1 MEAAIRW
8 SPLSTPDRGRFL
20 LADVAGN
27 ALTLYEVQSLNTH
40 GIQYKP
46 LARRE
51 KVNNFTAFDWSRT
64 DDSFV
69 ALGLS
74 SGNAELY
81 KFDDT
86 STSDPVAIYNIKTQ
100 RKCNTIA
107 FNTQNLLAV
116 GLDRVRH
123 DNCLTVYDIEAND
136 AYSRL
141 CVSEAVTSVRFFP
154 SHPQHM
160 LAAVSRQTIR
170 LYDLRGRISL
180 CSVDKISVV
189 EVWLKV

>member
-8 SPLSTPDRGRFL
+8 SPLSTPDRARFL

-27 ALTLYEVQSLNTH
+27 ALTIYQVQSLNRH
-40 GIQYKP
+40 GIQYNP
-46 LARRE
+46 VARRD

-64 DDSFV
+64 DDSLV

-74 SGNAELY
+74 SGNAELHR
-81 KFDDT
+81 FDDT
-86 STSDPVAIYNIKTQ
+86 ASSDPVARFNIKTQ
-100 RKCNTIA
+100 RRCNTIA

-123 DNCLTVYDIEAND
+123 DNCLTVYDMVSSD

-141 CVSEAVTSVRFFP
+141 CVSEAVTSLRFFS

-170 LYDLRGRISL
+170 LYDLRGR
-180 CSVDKISVV
+180 
-189 EVWLKV
+189 